1 MEDILVRIVP
11 PRIAR
16 AVIRDR
22 DREHPVNVH
31 PSGSENSRR
40 GVPPELVPAQ
50 PAPPLGTFRERL
62 DWARRTILPPGRQEP
77 FSITEMADMIG
88 RKLAFDSR
96 PVAAEHAEAYALS
109 KTYLA
114 DMLNGAKTN
123 PTLDVMRTLG
133 AFFRTGS
140 AFFADHDGEYAR
152 RIAAQV
158 GFVNAARDT
167 EMYLFGARVGQP
179 SSEALAQLG
188 GQVMQWLLN
197 QVGSVPIATEPSS
210 GESGVQP
217 PT

>member
-1 MEDILVRIVP
+1 MSAHLSGPGD
-11 PRIAR
+11 PRSR
-16 AVIRDR
+16 ASD
-22 DREHPVNVH
+22 EP
-31 PSGSENSRR
+31 GA
-40 GVPPELVPAQ
+40 AQ
-50 PAPPLGTFRERL
+50 PGVPPLGTFRERL
-62 DWARRTILPPGRQEP
+62 DWARRTILPPGRHEP
-77 FSITEMADMIG
+77 FSATEMADMIG
-88 RKLAFDSR
+88 RKIAFDSR
-96 PVAAEHAEAYALS
+96 PVAGEHATGYALS

-114 DMLNGAKTN
+114 DMLSGAKTN

-167 EMYLFGARVGQP
+167 EMYMFGARSGQP

-197 QVGSVPIATEPSS
+197 NVGSVPMTVDPSS
-210 GESGVQP
+210 GESDVQP
-217 PT
+217 PS